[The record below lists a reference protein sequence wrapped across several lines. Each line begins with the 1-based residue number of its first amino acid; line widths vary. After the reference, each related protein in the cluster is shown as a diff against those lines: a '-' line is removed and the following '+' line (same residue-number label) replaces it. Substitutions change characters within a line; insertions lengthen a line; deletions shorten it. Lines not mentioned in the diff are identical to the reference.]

1 MKYITLAVVF
11 AALFCCALADCN
23 VSIKQTLGS
32 AWQQEGKS
40 LSQWNVQ
47 LTAGSEA
54 IKSLELSIT
63 GAKIIQLWELTNQS
77 TGLFALPEYRIQ
89 NGGIVAGQTHQF
101 GYIWESSSQATITVS
116 SIDCGSAAPSPSA
129 SASPAAPSPSAAPAS
144 PSASPAAPSAS
155 PSAAPTIVA
164 TPQPSACS
172 LTVEQTTRSAS
183 QGGSWTT
190 GDFQFQIYDL
200 AFFNAG
206 QQLVTGAQITIGT
219 TDQQQIYQFWNIER
233 KSADSA
239 SFNVPTPWGPIQLGA
254 SLGAGYIVRSPVSAG
269 QLAAPSVTL
278 DTTTCSG
285 AAPSASPAAP
295 SASPAAPSPSASPS
309 AAPTIVATPQPSP
322 ASGCSATV
330 SLVARS
336 AANGGQWVDNGATFQ
351 IFDITITNNGQR
363 ALNGGVATF
372 TLAEAGA
379 TITQFWE
386 LNRQGS
392 TNAFN
397 VAFNYGPL
405 QAGAT
410 QGAGIVVRLAGSNAA
425 AKPAVTLGSLG
436 CQ

>member
-1 MKYITLAVVF
+1 MSV
-11 AALFCCALADCN
+11 
-23 VSIKQTLGS
+23 KQTLGS
-32 AWQQEGKS
+32 AWQQEGKN

-116 SIDCGSAAPSPSA
+116 SIDCSSTAPSPSA
-129 SASPAAPSPSAAPAS
+129 PASPASPSPSAAPAS

-200 AFFNAG
+200 AFVNAG

-219 TDQQQIYQFWNIER
+219 TSQQQIYQFWNIER

-269 QLAAPSVTL
+269 QLAAPSITL

-295 SASPAAPSPSASPS
+295 SPSPAAPSPSASPS

-372 TLAEAGA
+372 TLAEASA

-386 LNRQGS
+386 LNRQGA

-405 QAGAT
+405 QVGAI
-410 QGAGIVVRLAGSNAA
+410 QGSGIIVRVSGSSPA
-425 AKPAVTLGSLG
+425 AKPSTTLSSLS